1 MQRGCFAN
9 SFCQRLCS
17 GLSWGEFPYERAMDK
32 LKAALSSP
40 PPPAV
45 GVRGTQA
52 GPGRWHRS
60 TFVTLLE
67 VPFPE
72 GAAKATLE
80 VLPRRGQSTAAPG
93 ERQGLS
99 EPLGATGTVHAFCW
113 HSLCI
118 SVFIGISTALRL
130 SCGVPPYCLSY
141 SDTDFRYEVWNVES
155 KQMYFR

>member
-17 GLSWGEFPYERAMDK
+17 GLSWAEVPYERAMAK

-60 TFVTLLE
+60 TSVTLLE

-72 GAAKATLE
+72 GAAKATVE
-80 VLPRRGQSTAAPG
+80 VLPRRGQSLPQHRGNARASASRWELLGLCTLFVGTAFAF
-93 ERQGLS
+93 LS
-99 EPLGATGTVHAFCW
+99 LLGSPRRYVCHAEFPPTV
-113 HSLCI
+113 
-118 SVFIGISTALRL
+118 SVTAIPT
-130 SCGVPPYCLSY
+130 SGMKC
-141 SDTDFRYEVWNVES
+141 E
-155 KQMYFR
+155 M